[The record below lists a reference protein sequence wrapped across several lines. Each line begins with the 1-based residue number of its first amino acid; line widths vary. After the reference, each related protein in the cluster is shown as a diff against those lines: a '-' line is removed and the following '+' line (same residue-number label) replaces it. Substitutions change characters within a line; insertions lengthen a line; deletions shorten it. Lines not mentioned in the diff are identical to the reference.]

1 MLSLS
6 FLRAWAADP
15 LQVGAIAP
23 SSGALAAAIT
33 ARLTPESAP
42 VVELGAGTG
51 VLTRSIIDRG
61 IPEDQLALV
70 ECNGDFARKLEHQF
84 PKARVVM
91 KDARELSRG
100 DILGGERA
108 GAVVSGIPL
117 LLLPRSKVLAILEA
131 AFGCL
136 RPDGALYQFTYGF
149 RAPVDRITLD
159 RLGLQSRRIG
169 GTLVN
174 LPPAAVYEIKRRI
187 SRTAIVH
194 PAWSAME
201 LETGRGALRTQGSSD
216 SLARHG

>member
-15 LQVGAIAP
+15 MQVGAIAP

-33 ARLTPESAP
+33 AQLTPESAP
-42 VVELGAGTG
+42 VIELGAGTG
-51 VLTRSIIDRG
+51 VLTRSIIERG
-61 IPEDQLALV
+61 IPEDKLALV
-70 ECNGDFARKLEHQF
+70 ECNGDFARNLERRF

-91 KDARELSRG
+91 KDAGNLDRR
-100 DILGGERA
+100 DIFGGERA

-117 LLLPRSKVLAILEA
+117 LLLPRSKVVAILEA

-169 GTLVN
+169 GTLAN
-174 LPPAAVYEIKRRI
+174 LPPAAVYEIRRRI
-187 SRTAIVH
+187 SRTAILH
-194 PAWSAME
+194 PAWSALE
-201 LETGRGALRTQGSSD
+201 RETGRGALRTQSSSD
-216 SLARHG
+216 SFASRG